1 MRLLLLD
8 VNLTTF
14 QCTMILQN
22 KQDTS
27 LFQCFILSSIPRCRI
42 SEALIASERVVNM
55 ILLPCSPVGEAVF
68 LLADPNLI
76 PFIIVSEDSICNP
89 WPSTSH
95 PWPSTSHWLESKYV
109 IWIRTAVKTVI
120 AMIAVVC
127 SSNSTN
133 YTNKQTNTRG
143 LHHFIILAALRMPAS
158 PRAPSHVTANRIS
171 QGVFLSAP
179 NSSENLP
186 SLKLTKT
193 LKIGHPKRKFI
204 FQPSIFRC
212 YVSFKAGTPQKT
224 RKDLVFSNRTCCK
237 T

>member
-89 WPSTSH
+89 
-95 PWPSTSHWLESKYV
+95 
-109 IWIRTAVKTVI
+109 
-120 AMIAVVC
+120 
-127 SSNSTN
+127 
-133 YTNKQTNTRG
+133 
-143 LHHFIILAALRMPAS
+143 
-158 PRAPSHVTANRIS
+158 
-171 QGVFLSAP
+171 
-179 NSSENLP
+179 
-186 SLKLTKT
+186 
-193 LKIGHPKRKFI
+193 
-204 FQPSIFRC
+204 
-212 YVSFKAGTPQKT
+212 
-224 RKDLVFSNRTCCK
+224 
-237 T
+237 